1 MKKGV
6 LWGVVAA
13 VVLSAGTAGLFWADN
28 AYSARLAR
36 DIQNRFQD
44 GILLREDY
52 VPLTPEES
60 MFLYQQ
66 TASPI
71 RPLTSGGSRLE
82 KIWTPYLPDY
92 GSGLQLTEEEDGS
105 SWRLGYQTLDGLE
118 VQAYYVEGEQQKL
131 TIYAPEAD
139 LEVTL
144 TGSGAGQQM
153 SYRTHA
159 RRMPTPSGLWTAL
172 REELHYRLS
181 AI

>member
-13 VVLSAGTAGLFWADN
+13 VVLSAGTAGLFWADD

-60 MFLYQQ
+60 MVLYQQ

-71 RPLTSGGSRLE
+71 RPLAAGGNRLE

-118 VQAYYVEGEQQKL
+118 VQAYYVEGAQQKL
-131 TIYAPEAD
+131 TVYAPQAD

-153 SYRTHA
+153 SYRAHA